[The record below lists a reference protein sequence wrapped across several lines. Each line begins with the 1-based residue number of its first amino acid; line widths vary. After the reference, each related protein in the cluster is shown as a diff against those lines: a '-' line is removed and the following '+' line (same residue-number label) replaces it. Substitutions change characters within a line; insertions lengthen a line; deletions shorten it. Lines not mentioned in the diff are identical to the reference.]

1 MNMEATVQP
10 TNTKR
15 KSAILKIALFATGL
29 SGIVA
34 EYILSTLATYFL
46 GDSILQW
53 TLVVSFMLFAMGL
66 GSHLSQYFKGKLLET
81 FIIIEFTLS
90 ILVSFSAI
98 FVYTVHAY
106 SSYNGIFIYGL
117 AILVG
122 MMIGLE
128 IPIVTR
134 LNQEYQSLRVNIA
147 SVMEQDYFG
156 SLLGGLFFAFVALP
170 YLGMTYTPFILGT
183 VNFTVA
189 VLLYFRLRKLI
200 EPRWQFRLNL
210 MMGFVFLAITLGS
223 IYAKPIIIFGEQK
236 KYKDKVIYEFQSRYQ
251 KLVITQWKNHHWL
264 FINGNQQLSTLD
276 EEMYHEPLVHPVMT
290 LSPNPQHVLVL
301 GGGDGAA
308 VREILKYPQVQDIT
322 LVDLDPAMTKLAK
335 THPVLLQLNDSS
347 FYDPKLTI
355 KNMDAFIYMDQTK
368 KFYDV
373 IIIDLPDP
381 RTVELGKL
389 FSKEFY
395 QLCRRHLRPHGLI
408 IAQSG
413 SPYYSTRAYECINKT
428 MQAAGFGTTKI
439 HNQVLTLGEWGWVI
453 GAKDM
458 KGERLKKTLRK
469 LEFKHLKTKW
479 INNESMLLMTSF
491 GKDAYFKNKIPDS
504 TVQVNTIHNP
514 VLYRY
519 YLQGNWELY

>member
-1 MNMEATVQP
+1 MNMEANVQSS
-10 TNTKR
+10 NTKR
-15 KSAILKIALFATGL
+15 KSLILKIALFATGL

-66 GSHLSQYFKGKLLET
+66 GSHLSQYFKGRLLET

-106 SSYNGIFIYGL
+106 TEYNGIFIYGL

-170 YLGMTYTPFILGT
+170 YVGMTYTPFILGA

-189 VLLYFRLRKLI
+189 ILLYFRLKNLVQTQ
-200 EPRWQFRLNL
+200 WQFRLNF
-210 MMGFVFLAITLGS
+210 MMGFVFLAITVGS
-223 IYAKPIIIFGEQK
+223 IYAKPIIIHGEQK
-236 KYKDKVIYEFQSRYQ
+236 KYKDKIIYEYQSRYQ
-251 KLVITQWKNHHWL
+251 KLVITQWKNHYWL

-276 EEMYHEPLVHPVMT
+276 EEMYHEPLVHPVMS
-290 LSPNPQHVLVL
+290 LVPKPQKVLVL

-308 VREILKYPQVQDIT
+308 VREILKYPEVQDIT

-347 FYDPKLTI
+347 FYSPKLKI
-355 KNMDAFIYMDQTK
+355 KNMDAFIYMDQTE
-368 KFYDV
+368 KFFDV

-395 QLCRRHLRPHGLI
+395 QLCKRHLRPNGLI

-413 SPYYSTRAYECINKT
+413 SPYYSTRAFECIDKT
-428 MQAAGFGTTKI
+428 MAAAGFGTTKI
-439 HNQVLTLGEWGWVI
+439 HNQILTLGEWGWVI
-453 GAKDM
+453 GARDQSSK
-458 KGERLKKTLRK
+458 KLKEDLRK
-469 LEFKHLKTKW
+469 LNFKHIDTKW
-479 INNESMLLMTSF
+479 INKESMLLMTSF
-491 GKDAYFKNKIPDS
+491 GKEKYFKTKIPDS